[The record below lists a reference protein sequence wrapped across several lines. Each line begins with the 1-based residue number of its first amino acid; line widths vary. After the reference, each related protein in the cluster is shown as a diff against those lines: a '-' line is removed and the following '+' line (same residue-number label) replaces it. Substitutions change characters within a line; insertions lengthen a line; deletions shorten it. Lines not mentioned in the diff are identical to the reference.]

1 MYQRYHK
8 IALVVTRVTSL
19 AAAPASLQWPK
30 DIILPWHFGNPRH
43 HQLICTGD
51 IKVFSFSLNLAL
63 GKEGPEKRLAMKFF
77 LLFATLL
84 GASLGFTGNL
94 GFHPNVFNKIRSD
107 IPPSPYRPSTFAALI
122 DELLF
127 AEDDAQ
133 ADKAY
138 IRMKKMISPLK
149 KILEDQ
155 LRILKFKVKLNL
167 QKLTQISV
175 QNRTLTQPRIL

>member
-1 MYQRYHK
+1 M
-8 IALVVTRVTSL
+8 
-19 AAAPASLQWPK
+19 
-30 DIILPWHFGNPRH
+30 
-43 HQLICTGD
+43 
-51 IKVFSFSLNLAL
+51 NLAF

-94 GFHPNVFNKIRSD
+94 GFHPNIFNKIRSD

>member
-1 MYQRYHK
+1 M
-8 IALVVTRVTSL
+8 
-19 AAAPASLQWPK
+19 
-30 DIILPWHFGNPRH
+30 
-43 HQLICTGD
+43 
-51 IKVFSFSLNLAL
+51 AL

-94 GFHPNVFNKIRSD
+94 GFHPNLLHKIRSD
-107 IPPSPYRPSTFAALI
+107 MPPHKPFNLVALI

-127 AEDDAQ
+127 AENDAQ

-138 IRMKKMISPLK
+138 IRMKKINLPLK

-155 LRILKFKVKLNL
+155 LRILKFNVKLNF
-167 QKLTQISV
+167 QKLIQPSV

>member
-1 MYQRYHK
+1 M
-8 IALVVTRVTSL
+8 
-19 AAAPASLQWPK
+19 PA
-30 DIILPWHFGNPRH
+30 I
-43 HQLICTGD
+43 
-51 IKVFSFSLNLAL
+51 
-63 GKEGPEKRLAMKFF
+63 
-77 LLFATLL
+77 
-84 GASLGFTGNL
+84 
-94 GFHPNVFNKIRSD
+94 
-107 IPPSPYRPSTFAALI
+107 PYRPSTFAALI

>member
-1 MYQRYHK
+1 M
-8 IALVVTRVTSL
+8 
-19 AAAPASLQWPK
+19 
-30 DIILPWHFGNPRH
+30 
-43 HQLICTGD
+43 
-51 IKVFSFSLNLAL
+51 NLAL

-94 GFHPNVFNKIRSD
+94 GFHPNIFNKIRSD
-107 IPPSPYRPSTFAALI
+107 MPPYRPSTFAALI

-167 QKLTQISV
+167 QKLTQSSV

>member
-1 MYQRYHK
+1 M
-8 IALVVTRVTSL
+8 
-19 AAAPASLQWPK
+19 
-30 DIILPWHFGNPRH
+30 D
-43 HQLICTGD
+43 
-51 IKVFSFSLNLAL
+51 L

-94 GFHPNVFNKIRSD
+94 GFHPNIFNKIRSD
-107 IPPSPYRPSTFAALI
+107 IQPSPYRPSTFAALI

>member
-1 MYQRYHK
+1 M
-8 IALVVTRVTSL
+8 
-19 AAAPASLQWPK
+19 
-30 DIILPWHFGNPRH
+30 
-43 HQLICTGD
+43 
-51 IKVFSFSLNLAL
+51 AL
-63 GKEGPEKRLAMKFF
+63 GKDGPEKYFVMKLF

-94 GFHPNVFNKIRSD
+94 GFHPNLFHKIRSD
-107 IPPSPYRPSTFAALI
+107 RSDMPPYRPSTFAALI

>member
-1 MYQRYHK
+1 M
-8 IALVVTRVTSL
+8 A
-19 AAAPASLQWPK
+19 
-30 DIILPWHFGNPRH
+30 F
-43 HQLICTGD
+43 
-51 IKVFSFSLNLAL
+51 

-94 GFHPNVFNKIRSD
+94 GFHPNLLRHMKSD
-107 IPPSPYRPSTFAALI
+107 MPPYRPSTNLAALI
-122 DELLF
+122 DVLFF
-127 AEDDAQ
+127 AENDAE

-138 IRMKKMISPLK
+138 IRMKKMIPPLK

-155 LRILKFKVKLNL
+155 LRILKFKVKLNF
-167 QKLTQISV
+167 QKLTQPSV

>member
-1 MYQRYHK
+1 M
-8 IALVVTRVTSL
+8 
-19 AAAPASLQWPK
+19 
-30 DIILPWHFGNPRH
+30 
-43 HQLICTGD
+43 
-51 IKVFSFSLNLAL
+51 NLAL

-94 GFHPNVFNKIRSD
+94 GFHPNLVHKIRSD
-107 IPPSPYRPSTFAALI
+107 MPPYRPSTFAALI

-167 QKLTQISV
+167 QKLTQSSV